1 VATSSVSA
9 MTGVAEG
16 LVDREQGVDELSE
29 YAEFASEAVRAAGA
43 ILRERFGRPHDVRFK
58 GTVDLVTE
66 ADRAAEALIAELI
79 RERYPGHHLLG
90 EEGARGAEA
99 PSPFRWVVD
108 PLDGTTN
115 FAHNL
120 PHFAVSIGLERQ
132 GKPVVGAVYDPLR
145 DELFLG
151 VHGGGATLNGAP
163 LRVSATDDLLRS
175 LLVTGFSYDFARREH
190 QADLWRQFLL
200 RVQAIRQ
207 TGSAALNLC
216 YVAAGRLD
224 GYWERGIAP
233 WDVSAGAV
241 VLREA
246 GGTLTDFAGGPFRS
260 DDRVVL
266 ASNGHLHEAMLG
278 LIEPF
283 ERGFLA

>member
-1 VATSSVSA
+1 MSGRV
-9 MTGVAEG
+9 TGGRQADPEPG
-16 LVDREQGVDELSE
+16 TDELQGFAAF
-29 YAEFASEAVRAAGA
+29 AEEAARAAGA
-43 ILRERFGRPHDVRFK
+43 ILRDRFGRPHDVEFK
-58 GTVDLVTE
+58 GAVDMVTE
-66 ADRAAEALIAELI
+66 ADRAAEALIARMI
-79 RERYPGHHLLG
+79 RGRYPDHDLLG
-90 EEGARGAEA
+90 EEGARGVGAS
-99 PSPFRWVVD
+99 SPFRWVVD

-120 PHFAVSIGLERQ
+120 PHFAVSIGLELR
-132 GKPVVGAVYDPLR
+132 GEPVVGAVYDPLR

-151 VHGGGATLNGAP
+151 IDGHGATLNGAP

-175 LLVTGFSYDFARREH
+175 LLVTGFSYDLARRAR
-190 QADLWRQFLL
+190 QAELWRLFIF

-241 VLREA
+241 ILREA
-246 GGTLTDFAGGPFRS
+246 GGAVTDFAGGPFRS

-266 ASNGHLHEAMLG
+266 ASNGPLHDAMME
-278 LIEPF
+278 LIAEF
-283 ERGFLA
+283 ERESPPV